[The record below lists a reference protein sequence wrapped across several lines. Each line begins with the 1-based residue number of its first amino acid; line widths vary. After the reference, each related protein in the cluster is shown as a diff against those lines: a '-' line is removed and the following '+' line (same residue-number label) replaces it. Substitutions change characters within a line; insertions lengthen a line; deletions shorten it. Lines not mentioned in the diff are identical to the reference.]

1 MTVVNEMWASI
12 KPLGLIGTSQSVP
25 KMEMENIEQV
35 IAHFEAGII
44 CSLPYIPEREFLKV
58 IPEGI
63 VNMRRLQILR
73 QILRIGA
80 EAPVPVL
87 RGRRRAEPVQPVPR
101 LPPQFRPSFWNVSEA
116 VLDDLPRSNNCLLYT
131 SPSPRDRG

>member
-25 KMEMENIEQV
+25 KKMDLQQV
-35 IAHFEAGII
+35 IAQFEAGII
-44 CSLPYIPEREFLKV
+44 RSLPYIPEREFLKV

-73 QILRIGA
+73 LRAVLAICPIGGVA
-80 EAPVPVL
+80 A
-87 RGRRRAEPVQPVPR
+87 RRAEVR
-101 LPPQFRPSFWNVSEA
+101 HLIT
-116 VLDDLPRSNNCLLYT
+116 Y
-131 SPSPRDRG
+131 